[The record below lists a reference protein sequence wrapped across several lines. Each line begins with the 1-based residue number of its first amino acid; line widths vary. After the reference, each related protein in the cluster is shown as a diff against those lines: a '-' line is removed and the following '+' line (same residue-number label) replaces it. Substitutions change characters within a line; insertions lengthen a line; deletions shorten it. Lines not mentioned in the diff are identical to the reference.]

1 MRKHILLTILLSCLH
16 IAARGQ
22 TITSLDDID
31 LSGLPQPTQ
40 AKTLRYWFD
49 DDNGNVTTVSQ
60 LSGGQ
65 TLDVSSLIDGLH
77 TIHYQVIDENDAVA
91 DVRSDLF
98 LKTNGQAGVIQA
110 SRLRYWFDDDATS
123 VKTVTATN
131 GTQTV
136 DASQLLDGLHTIHY
150 QVVGGDGAV
159 YTIASGIFMK
169 MEESASGQ
177 VTAKK
182 LMYWFDDET
191 EVLNVDMT
199 EGVQLLDASHLID
212 GLHTIHYQVLCSNG
226 EMTPAHSSIFMRTS
240 GNEEVAVAQKLRY
253 WFDDAQTATET
264 DITSGIQ
271 LLDAFSLID
280 GLHTIHYQ
288 VKDSKGMLG
297 SPASSVFMKMD
308 TSSTT
313 ASSLRYWFDDDVSS
327 LQVVNVGQGTQTLD
341 VSGLLTDLHTLT
353 YQLIDD
359 KGKVSTPVSRLFMK
373 NFDRQIAEGENRI
386 TKYQYW
392 LNKNSAAIQTVT
404 LDNAANP
411 FSLIS
416 LLPVQSEPIH
426 SDCFHFE
433 ITDGKPTVYAKNVFH
448 IRFYDAAGY
457 FTDDSR
463 KFVDYHVM
471 QAVDAELLEPD
482 AHKTT
487 AKPVE
492 DAIKWYC
499 LTAEPGDS
507 VQFHLDRAAT
517 LQLFAPSGE
526 EVLSASGADVVK
538 WFGCHVRETGT
549 YYVALHDV
557 TATWGDDISIDYEHI
572 DKYAVL
578 RQDVAVVGN
587 GGCSTII
594 FEGNGYRD
602 LYAVDLFT
610 AQGDSVHHVYIGHES
625 DATTSVIFDFTGAAL
640 GQYNAVFRFTGE
652 DKVFNNLVTVEE
664 ARDIELAT
672 TVTYPSAF
680 VSGLSTTYTIN
691 ITNNGNMT
699 AYCVPLELKLKSN
712 SVNSISYVEFGGQ
725 LSSLLDVT
733 NIISNDTID
742 QEVIDELQSV
752 WHNSGDLSQFA
763 FIHDSIDNIDY
774 GISFAFMNLPPNT
787 TRQITVTIMSTSDV
801 YLSAYMTSEWIPVL
815 YSNTLSA
822 NSRRKGVRKANV
834 GEWLCCYRERVEC
847 VADVVG
853 SIISAIPGI
862 PPNINCLYQLGNT
875 LAQAM
880 YDIGCSEGSPAERFS
895 HYAEQ
900 KGQSLIGRLR
910 KASIDCLVGY
920 FFGRINSLRDDLKLA
935 SQLGNGTEAKR
946 LLNEIQTLQAMQKS
960 AINKLYSSGSIVL
973 SAIDCISKFKTP
985 IPNCPHNPVGGG
997 GTSTPSI
1004 PYDPNDIFGYTAESG
1019 SKTVKEG
1026 QRDVYYT
1033 IEFEN
1038 DPEFATSSAHN
1049 IYVTDTLDATKFDLS
1064 TFTPTRVKIGENSA
1078 ELKGDKNFVTTI
1090 DMRPGINCIAQV
1102 EGTFDEQTGIARWH
1116 ISSLDPMTMEPT
1128 KYVMDGVLPVNH
1140 NGNGIG
1146 EVMYDIKLKSDLAHG
1161 TEVKN
1166 RAGIVFDT
1174 NEVIMTPTWT
1184 NIIDRIAPESHIT
1197 KVEALD
1203 NSTAAVTV
1211 SSTDKLSGPWR
1222 YDVYVQYGTGSAWMM
1237 GAENVPIDSVA
1248 RVKIYHGI
1256 NHGFYVVVTDSA
1268 GNVEQKQAAREFEL
1282 VLGDVIAGDANSDGK
1297 VSISDAV
1304 AIVNHLLGNDLL
1316 GFSSAAADINH
1327 DGEVTISDA
1336 VDIVNMIL
1344 GNNSSLNIRRKEQ
1357 DP

>member
-40 AKTLRYWFD
+40 AKALRYWFD

-77 TIHYQVIDENDAVA
+77 TLHYQVIDENDAVA

-98 LKTNGQAGVIQA
+98 LKMNGQAGIIQA
-110 SRLRYWFDDDATS
+110 SGLRYWFDDDATS
-123 VKTVTATN
+123 MKTVTAMN

-150 QVVGGDGAV
+150 QVVGEDGGV
-159 YTIASGIFMK
+159 YDIASGIFMK

-271 LLDAFSLID
+271 LLDASSLID

-341 VSGLLTDLHTLT
+341 VSGLLTGLHTLT

-463 KFVDYHVM
+463 KFVDYHVT

-517 LQLFAPSGE
+517 LELFAPSGE

-587 GGCSTII
+587 GGCSTIT

-699 AYCVPLELKLKSN
+699 AYNVP
-712 SVNSISYVEFGGQ
+712 
-725 LSSLLDVT
+725 
-733 NIISNDTID
+733 
-742 QEVIDELQSV
+742 
-752 WHNSGDLSQFA
+752 
-763 FIHDSIDNIDY
+763 
-774 GISFAFMNLPPNT
+774 
-787 TRQITVTIMSTSDV
+787 
-801 YLSAYMTSEWIPVL
+801 L
-815 YSNTLSA
+815 YSNIFCHTVNGISHVSINGLDLKTLYDSFNNFEEWTESEIKEFKNWSDRIGEDHYFVKQRVTDEITGDSIVVRNGVFFLELAPNITKTITITISA
-822 NSRRKGVRKANV
+822 TEEIEALFSISKEWTTYYCTNNRGIKKAPRRNEVKDWFCCNHEKIECIANLVSQTADIAGIFPMLPASTAIGVAGCLSGLINQISDVSSDVFCSGDTPNINPGNQLKDIAKGISWYSWILSCLNNFVPSKKAQNV
-834 GEWLCCYRERVEC
+834 
-847 VADVVG
+847 
-853 SIISAIPGI
+853 ISAICAVGDLPS
-862 PPNINCLYQLGNT
+862 T
-875 LAQAM
+875 M
-880 YDIGCSEGSPAERFS
+880 
-895 HYAEQ
+895 
-900 KGQSLIGRLR
+900 QSL
-910 KASIDCLVGY
+910 VGV
-920 FFGRINSLRDDLKLA
+920 
-935 SQLGNGTEAKR
+935 
-946 LLNEIQTLQAMQKS
+946 
-960 AINKLYSSGSIVL
+960 SGSCRN
-973 SAIDCISKFKTP
+973 AWSKQN
-985 IPNCPHNPVGGG
+985 PNCPPNPGGGG

-1161 TEVKN
+1161 TEVNN

-1211 SSTDKLSGPWR
+1211 SATDELSGPWQ